1 MDGELILTFKNG
13 NPISIERNISM
24 VVEFIRNSNKIDLCV
39 DCSKPGYFTLS
50 EDRVVDIVREI
61 AEYHLNDIING
72 DVESLNTL
80 YDTATGHYFSDLDDD
95 TRQRLTTEWVHHQ
108 KKLGVVSRKL
118 NKLRFVEGSRVD

>member
-24 VVEFIRNSNKIDLCV
+24 VVDFISNSNKIDLEV
-39 DCSKPGYFTLS
+39 DCSKSGYFALS
-50 EDRVVDIVREI
+50 QDRVVDIVREI
-61 AEYHLNDIING
+61 AEYYLNDIING

-80 YDTATGHYFSDLDDD
+80 YDTATGHYFWDLDDD

-118 NKLRFVEGSRVD
+118 NKLRFVESSRVD